1 MSEAAIRVA
10 LEARLNAMPD
20 KLPTVWQNK
29 NAPQGFDAAKPH
41 QKAFMLRSPPQGIGL
56 SERNSLHQGYLQVS
70 LCYPSGDGT
79 FKIETYAKALADW
92 FPPGL
97 VLQGDGVRV
106 RIRGRASVADPVSI
120 SPYVVPVSIRYE
132 TIF

>member
-1 MSEAAIRVA
+1 MSDKAIRLA
-10 LEARLNAMPD
+10 LEARLNEMPD

-29 NAPQGFDAAKPH
+29 PSPAGFDASKPY
-41 QKAFMLRSPPQGIGL
+41 QKAYLLRSPPQGIGL
-56 SERNSLHQGYLQVS
+56 EEQNSLHRGYLQVS

-79 FKIETYAKALADW
+79 FKIETYAKALQDY

-97 VLQGDGVRV
+97 VLQGDGVKV
-106 RIRGRASVADPVSI
+106 RIRGRASVADPISL

>member
-1 MSEAAIRVA
+1 MSESAIRLA
-10 LEARLNAMPD
+10 LEAHLNAMPG

-29 NAPQGFDAAKPH
+29 PVPQGFDAAAPH
-41 QKAFMLRSPPQGIGL
+41 QKAFMLRSPPESIGL
-56 SERNSLHQGYLQVS
+56 EELNSRHRGYLQVS

-79 FKIETYAKALADW
+79 FKIETYAKALQDH

-97 VLQGDGVRV
+97 VLQGDGVKV
-106 RIRGRASVADPVSI
+106 RIRGRAAVADPISI

>member
-1 MSEAAIRVA
+1 MSENAIRQA

-20 KLPTVWQNK
+20 RLPTVWQNK
-29 NAPQGFDAAKPH
+29 EPPQGFDPNAPH
-41 QKAFMLRSPPQGIGL
+41 QKAFLLRSPPQSIGL
-56 SERNSLHQGYLQVS
+56 EELNSLHRGYLQVS

-79 FKIETYAKALADW
+79 FKIETYAKALQDY

-97 VLQGDGVRV
+97 VLQGDGVKV
-106 RIRGRASVADPVSI
+106 RIRGRASVADPISI